1 MNRYRIIAL
10 VLLME
15 LVGWAAKAQTI
26 DETLGKLNAKIE
38 TFSLIRQADSLGI
51 YLEGR
56 MAYFYNNGLS
66 DSVVAHAP
74 HDLAMLKSMQRWNE
88 YYEVWTHLIDTYI
101 YYSSQKNLALR
112 EVKKM
117 FNDAMSRKHIYGTAM
132 AYYTMGIVYQSMH
145 NYDESVKAFQK
156 GLEMVNKMSQLPLF
170 TPELYSYYGD
180 VLSLQRRYTDLRQLT
195 LRWKKSL
202 KTIIRQYS
210 VSEDQ
215 QEVLWF
221 YYDIACAQ
229 AAIGLGNLRQA
240 EQILLKV
247 KEQLHEENK
256 YDVISWLNIMA
267 ELRIRQSRFPE
278 ALELNGL
285 RLERMSEDEDHSEY
299 LNAISQRAEILS
311 MMSRYADANSLYRE
325 MYELKDS
332 MSNADT
338 QEQLNELN
346 TLFQVDELKMEKER
360 ARYRYLLLIVGIVGL
375 ALIIFMVTRLMAAR
389 RLKTAHENLQKTHE
403 ELQTT
408 YELLEYSI
416 KARELVEGDLRVA
429 RDIQLGMLP
438 QDFPERDDIDL
449 YAIMTPA
456 KAVGGDL
463 YCYLILDDLLYF
475 CVGDVSG
482 KGVPA
487 SLFMSQ
493 AIRLFRSN
501 AKLKYSPAS
510 IATHMNNELTEANDQ
525 GMFVTMFLGV
535 INLTTGKMKY
545 CNAGHNPP
553 VLINEDGS
561 AFFMNVQSNAPIGLW
576 PGIDYDG
583 EAIESVSNKTLFVY
597 TDGINE
603 AENQQQEQFTEER
616 MLAILR
622 QMPFENSRNI
632 IEILKDAVE
641 KHRDG
646 AEPNDD
652 LTMLCVRFTQEN

>member
-1 MNRYRIIAL
+1 
-10 VLLME
+10 ME
-15 LVGWAAKAQTI
+15 LVGWAARAQTI

-38 TFSLIRQADSLGI
+38 SFSPIRQADSLGI

-74 HDLAMLKSMQRWNE
+74 HDLAILKSMQRWNE

-117 FNDAMSRKHIYGTAM
+117 FNDAKKRNHKYGMAM

-145 NYDESVKAFQK
+145 NYDESEKAFLK
-156 GLEMVNKMSQLPLF
+156 GLEMVSQMSLLPLF

-180 VLSLQRRYTDLRQLT
+180 VLNVQRRYADLQQLT
-195 LRWKKSL
+195 TRWKKSL
-202 KTIIRQYS
+202 RTIIRQHS

-240 EQILLKV
+240 EQILLEV
-247 KEQLHEENK
+247 KEQLHEENI
-256 YDVISWLNIMA
+256 YDVISWLNTMV
-267 ELRIRQSRFPE
+267 ELRLKQSRFPE

-285 RLERMSEDEDHSEY
+285 RLDRMSANDDPSEY
-299 LNAISQRAEILS
+299 LNAISQRAEILT
-311 MMSRYADANSLYRE
+311 MLARYADANSLYRE

-332 MSNADT
+332 ISHADT

-360 ARYRYLLLIVGIVGL
+360 AHYRYLLLIAGIVGL
-375 ALIIFMVTRLMAAR
+375 ALTIFLVTRHMAVR
-389 RLKTAHENLQKTHE
+389 RLRTAHENLQKTHD

-438 QDFPERDDIDL
+438 QDFPEREDIDL

-456 KAVGGDL
+456 KAVGGDF

-525 GMFVTMFLGV
+525 GMFVTMFMGV
-535 INLTTGKMKY
+535 TNLSTGEMQY

-553 VLINEDGS
+553 VLINENGT
-561 AFFMNVQSNAPIGLW
+561 AFFMNVATNAPIGLW
-576 PGIDYDG
+576 PDIDYDG
-583 EAIESVSNKTLFVY
+583 ETIDNVSGKTLFVY
-597 TDGINE
+597 TDGLNE

-616 MLAILR
+616 MLAMVR
-622 QMPFENSRNI
+622 EKPFESSQRI
-632 IEILKDAVE
+632 IEMLRDAVE